1 MTLTLRDI
9 NSADTGSFSY
19 HHFSRISIL
28 NDTLTRE
35 GKNDKDVLFKSQIR
49 QTYEEAHRSFLEYK
63 GLNWVDAVRG
73 GEDAKLGG
81 LFLNTDSESVIEYS
95 ILSTTK
101 PNADSAFQLFTPSA
115 IGNSSTF
122 TLDELSAQISL
133 LLEEYSDNSENT
145 IFLARLALCIIP
157 QTIQLNQAI
166 GRFNNDIKGK
176 STNNCASRF
185 VNLCNKTVKDFWSP
199 DLANAVKLMDTTMQ
213 VLEEYNGKYTKIE
226 AKQIIGN
233 ELNLI
238 VRKWSLLNYFP
249 AVLIK
254 SLNFK
259 IEAAS
264 ECCFGIKDCNIIAR
278 HELFKIV
285 FVTMALEMSKTFIK
299 MMRILIKLDLCDH
312 FENQVVINFIESLL
326 ECTIES
332 RSGEIMIGL
341 DQLVKDWI
349 VMKEK
354 SEPLCKLSFYQWAQ
368 RMLINYKLQN
378 FNDNVAHSQE
388 NDANNENDEEDDQ
401 VDLMFNKWD
410 VGKMFV
416 NEILKFSEPIPTSQH
431 EDEPIGWLT
440 IFDDDYSMQPDNE
453 DDMSTF
459 EIDSIS
465 SRIITEP
472 RNVTSVRDIKTN
484 HGRKRAAMKTWA
496 HNNKTK
502 VSEGCHRIKDKFEQ
516 IFQGQSEQD
525 IITSVRYYNAVTSSR
540 RYGHDNCQFSEET
553 ATFTP
558 NQCAQIQRLT
568 QKLYKREKRGKR
580 KRDALKVIFS

>member
-9 NSADTGSFSY
+9 NSADAGSFSY

-28 NDTLTRE
+28 NDTLARE
-35 GKNDKDVLFKSQIR
+35 RKNDKDLPFKGNIK
-49 QTYEEAHRSFLEYK
+49 QTYEEAHKSFLDYK
-63 GLNWVDAVRG
+63 GLNWVDALRG
-73 GEDAKLGG
+73 DDSKLAGR
-81 LFLNTDSESVIEYS
+81 FLNTDSESVMEYS
-95 ILSTTK
+95 ILSASK

-166 GRFNNDIKGK
+166 GRFNNDVKGK
-176 STNNCASRF
+176 STNNCATRF
-185 VNLCNKTVKDFWSP
+185 ANLCNRTVKDFWSP
-199 DLANAVKLMDTTMQ
+199 DLANAVRLMDTTMQ
-213 VLEEYNGKYTKIE
+213 ILEGYNGKYTKIE
-226 AKQIIGN
+226 SKKIIGN

-254 SLNFK
+254 SLSFK
-259 IEAAS
+259 IEADS
-264 ECCFGIKDCNIIAR
+264 ECSYTIKDCNIIAR

-285 FVTMALEMSKTFIK
+285 FVTMALEMSKSFVK
-299 MMRILIKLDLCDH
+299 MMRILIELDLCDH
-312 FENQVVINFIESLL
+312 FENQVVINFIELL
-326 ECTIES
+326 LDCTIES

-341 DQLVKDWI
+341 DQVVKDWI
-349 VMKEK
+349 IMKEK

-368 RMLINYKLQN
+368 RMMINYKLQN
-378 FNDNVAHSQE
+378 FNNNVKHSEE
-388 NDANNENDEEDDQ
+388 NDANNDHDEEDDQ

-416 NEILKFSEPIPTSQH
+416 NEILKFSEPIPTSQQK
-431 EDEPIGWLT
+431 DDPIGWLT
-440 IFDDDYSMQPDNE
+440 IFDDDYSMHPDIE
-453 DDMSTF
+453 EDMSSF
-459 EIDSIS
+459 ELDSIS
-465 SRIITEP
+465 SHIITEP
-472 RNVTSVRDIKTN
+472 RNVTSVPNITRSR
-484 HGRKRAAMKTWA
+484 GRKREAMKIWA
-496 HNNKTK
+496 HNNKIK
-502 VSEGCHRIKDKFEQ
+502 VSEGCHRIKDKVEQ
-516 IFQGQSEQD
+516 MFQAQSGQD
-525 IITSVRYYNAVTSSR
+525 LITSVRYYNAVTSAR
-540 RYGHDNCQFSEET
+540 RYANGNCQFSEET

-580 KRDALKVIFS
+580 KRDAIKVIFS